1 MLIWTKT
8 ITLGDNIYMKIL
20 QEQLVAIKSSGNECA
35 NKLHDLPSQ
44 KFDILQPQHNRW
56 SRVYDVDF

>member
-1 MLIWTKT
+1 MLIWKKT

-44 KFDILQPQHNRW
+44 KFDILQPQHNR
-56 SRVYDVDF
+56 